1 MRSQSKK
8 KKEEEGRDG
17 REDETPKLRLP
28 SLIMLKPVQRRERKG
43 GVILEQL
50 HTHGKKSQSVKKE
63 GDESSAISPLCR
75 LLSLNE
81 LQRQ

>member
-28 SLIMLKPVQRRERKG
+28 SLIMLKPEQRRERKG

-50 HTHGKKSQSVKKE
+50 HTHTHTARRVS
-63 GDESSAISPLCR
+63 R
-75 LLSLNE
+75 
-81 LQRQ
+81 